1 MLVSQENRV
10 PTRLHHL
17 SHSAGSCIYFCILN
31 AVKQLQR
38 KGPRDPN
45 YRESACPRKRGM
57 RLFLSMLMI
66 LMYDLY
72 SLYECYNH
80 QTLNA
85 SAYIEPISKF
95 VEGKWLRTLGPRKI
109 PDSG

>member
-1 MLVSQENRV
+1 
-10 PTRLHHL
+10 
-17 SHSAGSCIYFCILN
+17 
-31 AVKQLQR
+31 
-38 KGPRDPN
+38 
-45 YRESACPRKRGM
+45 M

-85 SAYIEPISKF
+85 SVYIEPISKF